1 MRKLNC
7 ILNCDLETEVA
18 NQKDPFSGPKN
29 LLRREIMK
37 TQLLLGLCLSAGLL
51 LAGPAAFADNG
62 KGKSNAK
69 GARAVQVQIDKKTGK
84 KIAPD
89 DSDAAVQATPT
100 TAAVAGDLSKVMPA
114 QNSDVKYNADG
125 SMSAQLGSANLKY
138 LVMTIDEDGNRT
150 VNHQTA
156 DSIESGPAAKQTES
170 GEK

>member
-1 MRKLNC
+1 MN
-7 ILNCDLETEVA
+7 
-18 NQKDPFSGPKN
+18 
-29 LLRREIMK
+29 
-37 TQLLLGLCLSAGLL
+37 TQLLLGLCLSAALM
-51 LAGPAAFADNG
+51 LAGPVAFADNG

-89 DSDAAVQATPT
+89 DSDAAVQASP
-100 TAAVAGDLSKVMPA
+100 TAAAAAASDLSKVMPA

-125 SMSAQLGSANLKY
+125 SMSAQLGSENLKY

-156 DSIESGPAAKQTES
+156 DSIESGPVTKQIES